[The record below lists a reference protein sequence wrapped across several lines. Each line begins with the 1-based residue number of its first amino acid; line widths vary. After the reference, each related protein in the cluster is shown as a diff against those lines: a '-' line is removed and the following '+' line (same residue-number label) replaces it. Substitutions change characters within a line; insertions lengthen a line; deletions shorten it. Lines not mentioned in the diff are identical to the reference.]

1 MLFINNKKSNKTENN
16 NNIGIDIFGYEN
28 KIFPI
33 YNSKCKFED
42 ELNQ

>member
-33 YNSKCKFED
+33 YN
-42 ELNQ
+42 